1 VKYSFAFFFLL
12 LYGAGFSQI
21 QDEEKQFLS
30 RLTPSTALPEK
41 LLNTRTA
48 VFYTYT
54 ISTKQLDDIQQSF
67 QRTGIDAIVY
77 FETDALLAGKDI
89 TTAFAGYLTKR
100 DITNLIF
107 FQKNE
112 KGYKVLITTFNTKN
126 TIVEE
131 NQSAW
136 TGEDASLSEL
146 TTKIYRATGG
156 GLKRQNMLINDFP
169 EKDITI
175 NPILGRRSD
184 FFAIDMKVD
193 ELAIPKTGDEGHD
206 KELENMFSIYPFKH
220 KFTDAGL
227 TDQELRKKGS
237 LFVLCYVHTRG
248 RVAKELLGYDMSKSE
263 SALASVIYGDTGAA
277 QLKNIPADQ
286 SVYKFYFKHIDSG
299 DVFLGTKWDADVT
312 WQQALKNQLRGF
324 KVEFKIE

>member
-1 VKYSFAFFFLL
+1 MKYLIAILL
-12 LYGAGFSQI
+12 VVVSYRGFSQI
-21 QDEEKQFLS
+21 SEEEKNFLN
-30 RLTPSTALPEK
+30 RLTAGNALPEK

-54 ISTKQLDDIQQSF
+54 LTAKQLDDIQQSF
-67 QRTGIDAIVY
+67 QRSGIDATMY
-77 FETDALLAGKDI
+77 FELDALVAGKDI
-89 TTAFAGYLTKR
+89 TAAFAAYLLKR

-107 FQKNE
+107 FQKTE
-112 KGYKVLITTFNTKN
+112 TGYKAFITSFNMKN
-126 TIVEE
+126 TLVEQ
-131 NQSAW
+131 NQYAW
-136 TGEDASLSEL
+136 MGEDASLNEL

-156 GLKRQNMLINDFP
+156 GLKRQNMLINDYP
-169 EKDITI
+169 EKDLTI

-184 FFAIDMKVD
+184 FFAIDLKVD
-193 ELAIPKTGDEGHD
+193 ELAIPKTGDDTHD
-206 KELENMFSIYPFKH
+206 KELEEIFSTYPFKH
-220 KFTDAGL
+220 KFTAPGL
-227 TDQELRKKGS
+227 TDQELRKAGS

-248 RVAKELLGYDMSKSE
+248 RIAKELLGYDMTKAE
-263 SALASVIYGDTGAA
+263 SAIASVTYNESGTT

-324 KVEFKIE
+324 KVEFKIQ